1 MPEYG
6 ATVTVI
12 KLLDEKAIQTALI
25 LSKLGFSY
33 QFIMLKLEMMGYYIP
48 ERNEK
53 TGEVVEIK
61 FH

>member
-6 ATVTVI
+6 ATVTII
-12 KLLDEKAIQTALI
+12 KLLDEKAIQVALI

-33 QFIMLKLEMMGYYIP
+33 QFIMLRLQLMGYYIP